1 MARKNRIR
9 HGMSLEMLL
18 LSASTSTRVFFLIG
32 TLQVFSNYEEK
43 GNLFIVVIT
52 PSGSGKTLVC
62 HLGRIDLIM

>member
-1 MARKNRIR
+1 MARKSRIR

-18 LSASTSTRVFFLIG
+18 LSASTSTRVHCRVG

-62 HLGRIDLIM
+62 HLGCIDLIM

>member
-1 MARKNRIR
+1 MARKSRIR
-9 HGMSLEMLL
+9 HSNV
-18 LSASTSTRVFFLIG
+18 SRDVAFKCINIYKSVFLIG

>member
-1 MARKNRIR
+1 MARKSRIR

-52 PSGSGKTLVC
+52 PSGSGKTLAC
-62 HLGRIDLIM
+62 HLRCIDLIM

>member
-1 MARKNRIR
+1 MDHSWIIR
-9 HGMSLEMLL
+9 
-18 LSASTSTRVFFLIG
+18 LID

>member
-1 MARKNRIR
+1 MARKSRIR